1 VSEWSYIHIFVYFVT
16 ILVKLFTVFAIVPLG
31 FDRIWFP
38 VFV

>member
-1 VSEWSYIHIFVYFVT
+1 
-16 ILVKLFTVFAIVPLG
+16 LVKLFTVFAIVPLG